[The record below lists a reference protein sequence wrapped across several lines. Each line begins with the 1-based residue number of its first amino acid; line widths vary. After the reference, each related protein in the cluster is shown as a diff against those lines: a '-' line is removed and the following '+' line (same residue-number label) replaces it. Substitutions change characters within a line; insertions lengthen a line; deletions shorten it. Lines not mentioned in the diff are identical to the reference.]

1 MAERW
6 DNYALQ
12 VQQAKRRFL
21 EYDQGALIRKCRLSR
36 DEDYL
41 YLTLF
46 GMPYRLSRKNG
57 DLERKEGGVWAD
69 ANSHAEVMTVL
80 DLLCDMGELS
90 VKELCYHTGASK
102 ATVDRL
108 EKLEL
113 VKRVRSDEDRRVIYV
128 ALTDKY
134 RAALQSEQPN
144 VNDCFSGVLEKL
156 TEEERAGIAAVL
168 DKLCRVLNEDEN

>member
-1 MAERW
+1 MSRRFRQYFGQMDLTFPQAMVLT
-6 DNYALQ
+6 ALQ
-12 VQQAKRRFL
+12 EDGEMPISHLA
-21 EYDQGALIRKCRLSR
+21 EYTGS
-36 DEDYL
+36 
-41 YLTLF
+41 
-46 GMPYRLSRKNG
+46 
-57 DLERKEGGVWAD
+57 
-69 ANSHAEVMTVL
+69 ANSTVS
-80 DLLCDMGELS
+80 GI
-90 VKELCYHTGASK
+90 
-102 ATVDRL
+102 VDRL

>member
-1 MAERW
+1 MKETREILRSYIHMTRSMSRRFRQYFGQMDLTFPQAMVLT
-6 DNYALQ
+6 ALQ
-12 VQQAKRRFL
+12 EDGEMPISHLA
-21 EYDQGALIRKCRLSR
+21 EYTGS
-36 DEDYL
+36 
-41 YLTLF
+41 
-46 GMPYRLSRKNG
+46 
-57 DLERKEGGVWAD
+57 
-69 ANSHAEVMTVL
+69 ANSTVS
-80 DLLCDMGELS
+80 GI
-90 VKELCYHTGASK
+90 
-102 ATVDRL
+102 VDRL

-168 DKLCRVLNEDEN
+168 DKLCRVLNEDDN